1 MFMDRHINKVK
12 PSRKGESTAKE
23 YMPEVKKMDDT
34 KNVSHSVSG
43 ISRVLFRLLHWWT
56 DYIVPTLFRVNGL
69 M

>member
-43 ISRVLFRLLHWWT
+43 ISRVLFRLL
-56 DYIVPTLFRVNGL
+56 L
-69 M
+69 